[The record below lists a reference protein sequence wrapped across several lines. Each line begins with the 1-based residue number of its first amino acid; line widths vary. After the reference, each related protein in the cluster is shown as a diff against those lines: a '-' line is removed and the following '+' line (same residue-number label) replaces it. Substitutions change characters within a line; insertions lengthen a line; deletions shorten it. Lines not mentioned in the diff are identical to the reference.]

1 MSIVYPLALPTI
13 TRPTSVRINAHATVG
28 VSASPFT
35 GQQQAQEFAGQWWQA
50 EINLPPMPRASA
62 EEWITFLLKLNG
74 RRGTFLLGV
83 PTATR
88 PRGIATGTPL
98 VNGAHA
104 AGANSLVTDGWTVSQ
119 TGILKAG
126 DYLQLGSGST
136 ARLYK
141 NLSDVNSDGAG
152 NATVDIWPSLKAA
165 AVDNAAIVV
174 NSCQSV
180 FRLTSNDM
188 SWDIG
193 EAQIYGIEFAAT
205 EAF

>member
-1 MSIVYPLALPTI
+1 MSISYPLALPTV
-13 TRPTSVRINAHATVG
+13 TSPTTVRINAHTTVA

-35 GQQQAQEFAGQWWQA
+35 GQQQVQEFSGQWWQA

-62 EEWITFLLKLNG
+62 EEWISFLLKLNG
-74 RRGTFLLGV
+74 RRGTFLLGM
-83 PTATR
+83 PAAAK

-104 AGANSLVTDGWTVSQ
+104 ASVNSLVTDGWTISQ

-126 DYLQLGSGST
+126 DYIQLGSGST

-141 NLSDVNSDGAG
+141 NLSDVNSDGSG
-152 NATVDIWPSLKAA
+152 NATLDIWPGLKAA
-165 AVDNAAIVV
+165 AADNATIVV

-180 FRLTSNDM
+180 FRLMSNDM
-188 SWDIG
+188 AWDIG
-193 EAQIYGIEFAAT
+193 EAQIYGIDFSAT